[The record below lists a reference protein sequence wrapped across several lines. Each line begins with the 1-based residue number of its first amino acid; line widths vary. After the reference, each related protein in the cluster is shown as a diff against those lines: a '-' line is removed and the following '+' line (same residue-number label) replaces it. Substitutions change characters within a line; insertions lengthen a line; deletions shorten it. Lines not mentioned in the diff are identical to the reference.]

1 MKVQKSID
9 LKPFTTFKVGG
20 EAEFF
25 FMGSSQK
32 ELVEIIDW
40 ANQKNLPINILG
52 GGSNVI
58 ISDVG
63 LSGLLLLN
71 KAGKLEIFDDYVRV
85 ESGTSLKTLNNEL
98 LKKGKGGLEALA
110 NIPGTVGG
118 AIVGNVG
125 AYRKFIGDFLKEA
138 KVLYDGKVE
147 TVGPEF
153 FEFEYRN
160 SKLKKGFDAVI
171 LEVTLSINDI
181 DPKESLNRILE
192 DKKSRE
198 MKHPSE
204 PSCGSYFKNPS
215 KEKIAGSLIEGVGL
229 KGYRIGDA
237 MVSEKHA
244 NFLINKGNAKAA
256 DVKRLADYIKKKVF
270 EETGEKLEE
279 EVKYLGEF

>member
-1 MKVQKSID
+1 M
-9 LKPFTTFKVGG
+9 
-20 EAEFF
+20 
-25 FMGSSQK
+25 
-32 ELVEIIDW
+32 
-40 ANQKNLPINILG
+40 
-52 GGSNVI
+52 
-58 ISDVG
+58 
-63 LSGLLLLN
+63 
-71 KAGKLEIFDDYVRV
+71 
-85 ESGTSLKTLNNEL
+85 
-98 LKKGKGGLEALA
+98 
-110 NIPGTVGG
+110 
-118 AIVGNVG
+118 
-125 AYRKFIGDFLKEA
+125 
-138 KVLYDGKVE
+138 
-147 TVGPEF
+147 
-153 FEFEYRN
+153 
-160 SKLKKGFDAVI
+160 I

-237 MVSEKHA
+237 MVSEKHV